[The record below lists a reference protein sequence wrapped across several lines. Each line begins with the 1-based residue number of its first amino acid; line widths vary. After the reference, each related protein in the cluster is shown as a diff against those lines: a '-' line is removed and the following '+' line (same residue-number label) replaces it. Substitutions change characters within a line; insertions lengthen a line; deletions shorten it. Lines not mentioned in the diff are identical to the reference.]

1 MKICI
6 LILLLAIS
14 LIAAGCGSAE
24 PAAPTSPPAAETTVP
39 ATEPAEVF
47 DAEAYLASVKAES
60 DAIRTMLAQVEMTQL
75 DMNTKAEELKHLWQE
90 ALTRVW
96 GELRRNL
103 PEAEFEELLKQ
114 QVLWNEQTRAAVEA
128 AGKEVE
134 GGSLFRFAVNN
145 TEARLL
151 EARVYELAELLK

>member
-1 MKICI
+1 
-6 LILLLAIS
+6 
-14 LIAAGCGSAE
+14 
-24 PAAPTSPPAAETTVP
+24 
-39 ATEPAEVF
+39 
-47 DAEAYLASVKAES
+47 
-60 DAIRTMLAQVEMTQL
+60 MLAQVEMTQL